1 MADSNVEI
9 VKRGFESL
17 SRGDWEASLPL
28 IHPDFEMSTPA
39 ELSSEPST
47 YRGHEG
53 IRRYWESFYEV
64 MDDIR
69 VEAEDF
75 IEVGELVVVPTLLH
89 ARGQATG
96 IDTTQ
101 RSVQVWELRDE
112 QAIRVSFF
120 ADLDQAMAYARERD
134 A

>member
-9 VKRGFESL
+9 VRKGFDSL
-17 SRGDWEASLPL
+17 SKGDWESSLPL

-39 ELSSEPST
+39 ELASEPAT

-53 IRRYWESFYEV
+53 VRRYWESFYEV

-69 VEAEDF
+69 VEPEEF
-75 IEVGELVVVPTLLH
+75 IDVGGVVVVPTILH
-89 ARGQATG
+89 AKGQATG

-101 RSVQVWELRDE
+101 RAVQVWELRGGR
-112 QAIRVSFF
+112 AIRVSFF
-120 ADLDQAMAYARERD
+120 AERDEAMAYARERE